1 MVCRHMQIFKMRW
14 LAALLL
20 VSACNSK
27 GDDEAGGGASPA
39 AIEGLE
45 EVPGAQSPAQLQA
58 RAAAAI
64 GPIATDPRFSEIR
77 GGALNAVCGKV
88 DSKLP
93 NGQYAGFRPF
103 VVTPE
108 GVAVIS
114 ATPTINFDDPADP
127 FPDLY
132 IRWCATPE
140 EMQTIG
146 PAVARS
152 AAVPPPPVDLPPET
166 IDPIPEGDWGVVP
179 GAAPPPAPKVAE
191 APAPAPKEKAAPP
204 APVKR
209 QPGDEDSFMKSVIK
223 PQEPEPSN

>member
-1 MVCRHMQIFKMRW
+1 MRW

-20 VSACNSK
+20 LSACGSK
-27 GDDEAGGGASPA
+27 NDEEAGGGASPA
-39 AIEGLE
+39 ALEGLDE
-45 EVPGAQSPAQLQA
+45 AAGTLNPAQLEA

-64 GPIATDPRFSEIR
+64 GVIATDPRFSEIR
-77 GGALNAVCGKV
+77 GGPMNAVCGKV
-88 DSKLP
+88 DTKLP
-93 NGQYAGFRPF
+93 NGKYSGFKPF

-114 ATPTINFDDPADP
+114 ATPGILFNDPADP

-146 PAVARS
+146 PMIARN
-152 AAVPPPPVDLPPET
+152 AEVPPPPVEVPPET
-166 IDPIPEGDWGVVP
+166 IDPVPQGNWGVVP
-179 GAAPPPAPKVAE
+179 GAAPPPPPPPAPKVAE
-191 APAPAPKEKAAPP
+191 APAAAAKEKAPPPPP
-204 APVKR
+204 AVNR

-223 PQEPEPSN
+223 PGEPKAGN